1 MPLSDE
7 QLRTELIALKEAM
20 TDFRNEVRSMFSGF
34 VRTDVYSAQQE
45 AMKQLLVAQVEM
57 LNKEIAGLKGQ
68 LAAIEADKR
77 QKNGIVWGAFAS
89 AAVAL
94 VVSFFKATH

>member
-34 VRTDVYSAQQE
+34 VRVDVYAAQQE
-45 AMKQLLVAQVEM
+45 AMKQLLTAQVEM
-57 LNKEIAGLKGQ
+57 LNKEIATLKGQ

-77 QKNGIVWGAFAS
+77 QKNGIVWSALAT
-89 AAVAL
+89 AAVSM
-94 VVSFFKATH
+94 VVSLFKATH